1 VIGALLGAEAFGFG
15 TAALVAVGCAMARQC
30 HLNTCPTG
38 IATQR
43 PDLRKKFKGT
53 PEQVVTYFTLLAQD
67 VRQILADLGY
77 RSMDEIVGRVELL
90 EQVDRPDAPRG
101 RMLDL
106 SPLLTPPAE
115 PERPRRRTVP
125 RNVRGGLISLDAE
138 IEKDLESALEL
149 GRPFE
154 GDYEIGNHHLTV
166 GARIAGHIA
175 RRLGAAGLEAPVRL
189 RFRGSAGQSFG
200 AWAVPRLRLEL
211 EGEANDHVGK
221 GLSGGEIVI
230 RPFRNAAYVDGH
242 RDHVLIGNTA
252 LYGATGGRLFV
263 AGAAGDRFAV
273 RNSGAVAVVEGAG
286 DHCCEYMTGGLV
298 VVLGDVGW
306 NVGAG
311 MSNGVAY
318 VLDQDNLLASR
329 CNFDMVDLIALD
341 GEDERR
347 LHALLREHRELT
359 ESVRAK
365 RVLDGWSRFRPLF
378 RKVQPRAPT
387 APVVEPVRPRRAVRA
402 GNASQTVEVKP

>member
-1 VIGALLGAEAFGFG
+1 
-15 TAALVAVGCAMARQC
+15 
-30 HLNTCPTG
+30 
-38 IATQR
+38 
-43 PDLRKKFKGT
+43 
-53 PEQVVTYFTLLAQD
+53 
-67 VRQILADLGY
+67 
-77 RSMDEIVGRVELL
+77 
-90 EQVDRPDAPRG
+90 
-101 RMLDL
+101 
-106 SPLLTPPAE
+106 
-115 PERPRRRTVP
+115 
-125 RNVRGGLISLDAE
+125 
-138 IEKDLESALEL
+138 
-149 GRPFE
+149 
-154 GDYEIGNHHLTV
+154 
-166 GARIAGHIA
+166 
-175 RRLGAAGLEAPVRL
+175 
-189 RFRGSAGQSFG
+189 
-200 AWAVPRLRLEL
+200 
-211 EGEANDHVGK
+211 
-221 GLSGGEIVI
+221 
-230 RPFRNAAYVDGH
+230 
-242 RDHVLIGNTA
+242 
-252 LYGATGGRLFV
+252 
-263 AGAAGDRFAV
+263 
-273 RNSGAVAVVEGAG
+273 
-286 DHCCEYMTGGLV
+286 MTGGLV